1 MQLRRALIVPLTAPL
16 LAVIASGPM
25 APIEAFP
32 QKATAQSREVTL
44 KEARKF
50 LEGMWGLESLVLHL
64 PGKEPIQVK
73 ASGTLVYDQFSNLK
87 MEIRADQGS
96 SDLLRTLGIDIRD
109 GVISTNGR
117 TALDRQNRKLTYF
130 LEGQDPLIP
139 GPLDMRHPRYWE
151 VDGDVLILTTKDEAG
166 RPLSVGRWKK
176 HQR

>member
-1 MQLRRALIVPLTAPL
+1 MQLRRALIVPLIVPV
-16 LAVIASGPM
+16 LAVIPSGLA
-25 APIEAFP
+25 APIEAAP
-32 QKATAQSREVTL
+32 RQAAQGRQPPTL
-44 KEARKF
+44 TEARKF

-64 PGKEPIQVK
+64 PGKEPVQVK
-73 ASGTLVYDQFSNLK
+73 ASGSLVYDQFSNLK
-87 MEIRADQGS
+87 MEIRADQAS

-151 VDGDVLILTTKDEAG
+151 FDGDVLVLTTKDDAG

-176 HQR
+176 HRR